1 MNVFSAF
8 DGHSGGR
15 IALDV
20 LGIKP
25 TKYYASEVDKYAEKL
40 SECCYPGEIDRMGS
54 IMNWREW
61 LIDWATIDLF
71 IGGSPCQ
78 GFSMAGKMAGTAAIL
93 DGEKHIVDSREKYL
107 ELKEAGAEFL
117 SQSFLFWE
125 YVLLLD
131 HVKQCNPK
139 VKFFLEN
146 VKMKK
151 EFLNL
156 ITDAIGVEPTFIN
169 SALLSAQNRQ
179 RWYWCN
185 WGVIQPEDKGIVL
198 ADILECDVNNEIEI
212 NSPGWHRWFE
222 GKKEFQIKK
231 KYSVICNDGSTE
243 KAIPMT
249 ARQYASWNGNFV
261 EVKCA
266 AQRGRYNDNG
276 KIQQQF
282 EVRKDDKTNSL
293 TTVQKDNFVMQRVAT
308 ASDIKGHDY
317 NKRIYSSEG
326 KSPSL
331 AAASGGNLEPKVSIQ
346 KSETDCLKSVH
357 YRKLT
362 PRECG
367 RLQTIPEH
375 IIDKMLNSGVSNSQI
390 YKALGNGWTIDVIA
404 HIFSQMEIPIQVYA
418 RQLSLFEDAA

>member
-25 TKYYASEVDKYAEKL
+25 TNYYASEIDKYAEKL
-40 SECCYPGEIDRMGS
+40 SEFCYPKEIERMAS

-61 LIDWATIDLF
+61 LIDWSTIDLF

-179 RWYWCN
+179 RYYWCN
-185 WGVIQPEDKGIVL
+185 WHVTQPEDKGIVL
-198 ADILECDVNNEIEI
+198 ADILECEPFEKTIMTDKFTNRNKDAGCLRDDV
-212 NSPGWHRWFE
+212 S
-222 GKKEFQIKK
+222 GKVKSLSAMEYVKNGRQGDYIAIKR
-231 KYSVICNDGSTE
+231 VD
-243 KAIPMT
+243 T
-249 ARQYASWNGNFV
+249 A
-261 EVKCA
+261 
-266 AQRGRYNDNG
+266 
-276 KIQQQF
+276 
-282 EVRKDDKTNSL
+282 T
-293 TTVQKDNFVMQRVAT
+293 
-308 ASDIKGHDY
+308 DIKGHDY
-317 NKRIYSSEG
+317 NKRIYSDQG
-326 KSPSL
+326 KAPSL
-331 AAASGGNLEPKVSIQ
+331 AANSGGNLEPKVSIQ
-346 KSETDCLKSVH
+346 QTPRGKNKGGIKALNGKTPTLSANSWEHNNKLSIQKPCLKNVH

-362 PRECG
+362 PRECA
-367 RLQTIPEH
+367 RLQTVPEH
-375 IIDKMLNSGVSNSQI
+375 IIDKMLSSGVSNSQI

-404 HIFSQMEIPIQVYA
+404 HIFSQMEIPVQVYA
-418 RQLSLFEDAA
+418 RQLSLL

>member
-25 TKYYASEVDKYAEKL
+25 TKYYASEVDQYAEKL
-40 SECCYPGEIDRMGS
+40 SEYCYPGEIDRMGS

-61 LIDWATIDLF
+61 SIDWATIDLF

-93 DGEKHIVDSREKYL
+93 NGEKHIVDSREKYL
-107 ELKEAGAEFL
+107 ELKESGAEFS

-146 VKMKK
+146 VKIKK

-156 ITDAIGVEPTFIN
+156 ITDAIGVEPAFIN

-185 WGVIQPEDKGIVL
+185 WGVEQPEDKGIVL
-198 ADILECDVNNEIEI
+198 ADILESEPFEKTVMSDKFTNRNKDAGCLRDDV
-212 NSPGWHRWFE
+212 S
-222 GKKEFQIKK
+222 GKAKSLSAMEYVKNGRQGDYI
-231 KYSVICNDGSTE
+231 
-243 KAIPMT
+243 AI
-249 ARQYASWNGNFV
+249 Q
-261 EVKCA
+261 
-266 AQRGRYNDNG
+266 GRTYN
-276 KIQQQF
+276 
-282 EVRKDDKTNSL
+282 RKDGLGRELDKAYPLNASDWRGLNRNQNQTAVVTSNRID
-293 TTVQKDNFVMQRVAT
+293 TAT
-308 ASDIKGHDY
+308 DIKGHNY
-317 NKRIYSSEG
+317 NKRVYSSEG
-326 KSPSL
+326 KSPSQ
-331 AAASGGNLEPKVSIQ
+331 AAASGGHQEPKVSIQ
-346 KSETDCLKSVH
+346 QSETENVH

-362 PRECG
+362 PRECA
-367 RLQTIPEH
+367 RLQTVPEH

-404 HIFSQMEIPIQVYA
+404 HIFSQMEIPIQA
-418 RQLSLFEDAA
+418 QELNKNERS